1 MLRRRLARRGRSS
14 VRERIFVDRGAVPLA
29 VPTRVLAELHEHARE
44 THPEECCGLIL
55 GRQAGEL
62 WRVVRCRNEM
72 TRLHRQAPN
81 DYPRDGREA
90 FHMNEADVLAAQK
103 LADDEGWRVTGVYH
117 SHADAGPYFST
128 LDQEFATQPGF
139 PFPGAAQIVISVLEG
154 LVKEVAAF
162 APDDSPAGFSGRLL
176 TAEAAR

>member
-1 MLRRRLARRGRSS
+1 
-14 VRERIFVDRGAVPLA
+14 VRERIFVDRDAVPLA
-29 VPTRVLAELHEHARE
+29 VPARVLAELHEHARE

-62 WRVVRCRNEM
+62 ARVVRCRNEM
-72 TRLHRQAPN
+72 TRLHRQAP
-81 DYPRDGREA
+81 DEYARDGREA
-90 FHMNEADVLAAQK
+90 FHMNEADVLDAQK
-103 LADDEGWRVTGVYH
+103 FADAEGWLVTGVYH

-139 PFPGAAQIVISVLEG
+139 PFPGVQHIVVSLLEG

-162 APDDSPAGFSGRLL
+162 APDASPVGFSGRLL
-176 TAEAAR
+176 TVETSQ